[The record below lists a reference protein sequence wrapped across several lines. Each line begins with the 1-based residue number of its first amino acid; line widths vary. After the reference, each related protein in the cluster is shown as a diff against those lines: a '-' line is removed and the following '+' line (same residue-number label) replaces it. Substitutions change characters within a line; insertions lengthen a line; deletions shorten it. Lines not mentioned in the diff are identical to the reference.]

1 MFVNRLKR
9 KLDNDWRYFLQY
21 YFWFV
26 DIATVTWKVVRSYV
40 LYRNLEKLSHKPHK
54 RLRSRR
60 RVTTDL
66 QLSVQELI
74 VSSSKKIAKFIQY
87 LYLIAVFNITLYYL
101 SGVSF
106 YQFTSW
112 SHYIYIIFV
121 IYFIVLRVEEVYVF
135 CLLST

>member
-1 MFVNRLKR
+1 M
-9 KLDNDWRYFLQY
+9 
-21 YFWFV
+21 
-26 DIATVTWKVVRSYV
+26 
-40 LYRNLEKLSHKPHK
+40 
-54 RLRSRR
+54 
-60 RVTTDL
+60 TTDL

-74 VSSSKKIAKFIQY
+74 VSSSKQIAKFIQY

-101 SGVSF
+101 SSVSV

-112 SHYIYIIFV
+112 SHYIYIVFV